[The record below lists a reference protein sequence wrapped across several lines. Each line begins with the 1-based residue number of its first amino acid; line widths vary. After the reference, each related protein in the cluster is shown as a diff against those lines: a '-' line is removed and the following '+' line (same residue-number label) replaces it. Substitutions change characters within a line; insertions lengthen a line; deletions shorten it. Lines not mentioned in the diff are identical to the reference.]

1 MTYTK
6 SYKIINSNKSGHECV
21 DLNGKIIYIS
31 KKELETNAEFL
42 DIDYDEA
49 IQMWLEDEGYL
60 ENEEQET
67 LCKKAKDSGIM
78 STIHGAKAE
87 KPKAKVERERKEN
100 PTKERIIAEM
110 GKFLCQ
116 LDGISGVNITNIG
129 KIIEFECENKHF
141 KLDLIQKREKK
152 VK

>member
-1 MTYTK
+1 MV
-6 SYKIINSNKSGHECV
+6 YKIINSNRQDYECIEI
-21 DLNGKIIYIS
+21 NNKKIYIS

-78 STIHGAKAE
+78 STIHGAKAD
-87 KPKAKVERERKEN
+87 KPKAKTTREPKSN
-100 PTKERIIAEM
+100 PLKAEIIEKIAELI
-110 GKFLCQ
+110 KNEY
-116 LDGISGVNITNIG
+116 DINAKITNST
-129 KIIEFECENKHF
+129 KLIEFTCENREF
-141 KLDLIQKREKK
+141 KLDLVEKRIKK

>member
-1 MTYTK
+1 M
-6 SYKIINSNKSGHECV
+6 
-21 DLNGKIIYIS
+21 IYILND
-31 KKELETNAEFL
+31 KKIKIPDEEIKKNMEIL
-42 DIDYDEA
+42 DLSEEEA
-49 IQMWLEDEGYL
+49 IQLYLEDEGYL
-60 ENEEQET
+60 ENEEVAELT
-67 LCKKAKDSGIM
+67 KKAKDSGIM

-100 PTKERIIAEM
+100 PTKERIIAEI

-116 LDGISGVNITNIG
+116 LDGISGVNIVNIG

>member
-1 MTYTK
+1 MVY
-6 SYKIINSNKSGHECV
+6 NF
-21 DLNGKIIYIS
+21 NGKNIKIPDEEI
-31 KKELETNAEFL
+31 KKNMEIL
-42 DIDYDEA
+42 DLSQEEA
-49 IQMWLEDEGYL
+49 IQLYLEDEGYL
-60 ENEEQET
+60 KNEEQEN

-78 STIHGAKAE
+78 STIHGAKSD

-100 PTKERIIAEM
+100 PTKERIIAEI

-116 LDGISGVNITNIG
+116 LNGISSVNITNIG

>member
-1 MTYTK
+1 MVY
-6 SYKIINSNKSGHECV
+6 N
-21 DLNGKIIYIS
+21 LNGKNIKIPDEDI
-31 KKELETNAEFL
+31 KRNMEIL
-42 DIDYDEA
+42 DLSEDEA
-49 IQMWLEDEGYL
+49 IQLYLEDEGYL
-60 ENEEQET
+60 ENEEVAELT
-67 LCKKAKDSGIM
+67 KKAKDSGIM

-100 PTKERIIAEM
+100 PTKERIVAEM
-110 GKFLCQ
+110 SKFLCQ

>member
-6 SYKIINSNKSGHECV
+6 SYKIINSNKSGRECI
-21 DLNGKIIYIS
+21 DLGGKIVYIS

-78 STIHGAKAE
+78 STIHGAKADKPRAKTTREPKSNPLKAEIIE
-87 KPKAKVERERKEN
+87 K
-100 PTKERIIAEM
+100 IAELI
-110 GKFLCQ
+110 KNEY
-116 LDGISGVNITNIG
+116 DINAKITNST
-129 KIIEFECENKHF
+129 KLIEFTCENREF
-141 KLDLIQKREKK
+141 KLDLIEKRVKK

>member
-1 MTYTK
+1 MVY
-6 SYKIINSNKSGHECV
+6 N
-21 DLNGKIIYIS
+21 LNGKNIKIPDEEI
-31 KKELETNAEFL
+31 KKNMEIL
-42 DIDYDEA
+42 DLSEEEA
-49 IQMWLEDEGYL
+49 IQLYLEDEEYL
-60 ENEEQET
+60 ENEEVAELT
-67 LCKKAKDSGIM
+67 KKAKDSGIM
-78 STIHGAKAE
+78 STIHGAKSD

-100 PTKERIIAEM
+100 PTKERIIAEI

>member
-1 MTYTK
+1 MVYNFNDK
-6 SYKIINSNKSGHECV
+6 KIKIPDEIIKKNMEIL
-21 DLNGKIIYIS
+21 DLS
-31 KKELETNAEFL
+31 EE
-42 DIDYDEA
+42 EA
-49 IQMWLEDEGYL
+49 IQLYLEDEGYL
-60 ENEEQET
+60 ENEEVAELT
-67 LCKKAKDSGIM
+67 KKAKDSGIM

-87 KPKAKVERERKEN
+87 KPRAKVERERKEN
-100 PTKERIIAEM
+100 PTKERIIAEI

-116 LDGISGVNITNIG
+116 LDGISGVNIVNIG

>member
-1 MTYTK
+1 MVY
-6 SYKIINSNKSGHECV
+6 NF
-21 DLNGKIIYIS
+21 NGKNIKVPDEEI
-31 KKELETNAEFL
+31 KKNMEIL
-42 DIDYDEA
+42 DLSQEEA
-49 IQMWLEDEGYL
+49 IQLYLEDEGYL
-60 ENEEQET
+60 ENEEQEN

-78 STIHGAKAE
+78 STIHGAKSD

-100 PTKERIIAEM
+100 PTKERIIAEI

-116 LDGISGVNITNIG
+116 LDGISSVNIINIG

>member
-1 MTYTK
+1 MVY
-6 SYKIINSNKSGHECV
+6 N
-21 DLNGKIIYIS
+21 LNGKNIKIPDEEI
-31 KKELETNAEFL
+31 KKNMEIL
-42 DIDYDEA
+42 DLSEEEA
-49 IQMWLEDEGYL
+49 IQLYLEDEGYL
-60 ENEEQET
+60 ENEEVAELT
-67 LCKKAKDSGIM
+67 KKAKDSGIM
-78 STIHGAKAE
+78 STIHGAKSD

-100 PTKERIIAEM
+100 PTKERIIAEI

-116 LDGISGVNITNIG
+116 LDGISSVNITNIG

>member
-1 MTYTK
+1 MVY
-6 SYKIINSNKSGHECV
+6 N
-21 DLNGKIIYIS
+21 LNGKNIKIPDKEI
-31 KKELETNAEFL
+31 KKNMEIL
-42 DIDYDEA
+42 DLSEEEA
-49 IQMWLEDEGYL
+49 IQLYLEDEGYL
-60 ENEEQET
+60 ENEEVAELT
-67 LCKKAKDSGIM
+67 KKAKDSGIM
-78 STIHGAKAE
+78 STIHGAKSD

-100 PTKERIIAEM
+100 PTKERIIAEI

-116 LDGISGVNITNIG
+116 LDGISSVNITNIG

>member
-1 MTYTK
+1 MFY
-6 SYKIINSNKSGHECV
+6 NF
-21 DLNGKIIYIS
+21 NGKNIKVPDEEI
-31 KKELETNAEFL
+31 KKNMEIL
-42 DIDYDEA
+42 DLSQEEA
-49 IQMWLEDEGYL
+49 IQLYLEDEGYL
-60 ENEEQET
+60 KNEEQEN

-78 STIHGAKAE
+78 STIHGAKSD

-100 PTKERIIAEM
+100 PTKERIIAEI

>member
-1 MTYTK
+1 MVY
-6 SYKIINSNKSGHECV
+6 N
-21 DLNGKIIYIS
+21 LNGKNIKIPDEEI
-31 KKELETNAEFL
+31 KKNMEIL
-42 DIDYDEA
+42 DLSEDEA
-49 IQMWLEDEGYL
+49 IQLYLEDEGYL
-60 ENEEQET
+60 ENEEVAELT
-67 LCKKAKDSGIM
+67 KKAKDSGIM

-100 PTKERIIAEM
+100 PTKERIIAEI

>member
-1 MTYTK
+1 MVY
-6 SYKIINSNKSGHECV
+6 N
-21 DLNGKIIYIS
+21 LNGKNIKIPDEEI
-31 KKELETNAEFL
+31 KKNMEIL
-42 DIDYDEA
+42 DLSEEEA
-49 IQMWLEDEGYL
+49 IQLYLEDEGYL
-60 ENEEQET
+60 ENEEVAELT
-67 LCKKAKDSGIM
+67 KKAKDSGIM

-87 KPKAKVERERKEN
+87 KPKTKVERERKEN
-100 PTKERIIAEM
+100 PTKERIIAEI

-116 LDGISGVNITNIG
+116 LDGISGVNIANIG

>member
-1 MTYTK
+1 MVY
-6 SYKIINSNKSGHECV
+6 N
-21 DLNGKIIYIS
+21 LNGKNIKIPDEEIR
-31 KKELETNAEFL
+31 KNMEIL
-42 DIDYDEA
+42 DLSEEEA
-49 IQMWLEDEGYL
+49 IQLYLEDEGYL
-60 ENEEQET
+60 ENEEVAELT
-67 LCKKAKDSGIM
+67 KKAKDSGIM

-100 PTKERIIAEM
+100 PTKERIIAEI

-116 LDGISGVNITNIG
+116 LDGISGVNIVNIG

>member
-1 MTYTK
+1 MVY
-6 SYKIINSNKSGHECV
+6 N
-21 DLNGKIIYIS
+21 LNGKNIKIPDEEI
-31 KKELETNAEFL
+31 KKNMEIL
-42 DIDYDEA
+42 DLSEEEA
-49 IQMWLEDEGYL
+49 IQLYLEDEGYL
-60 ENEEQET
+60 ENEEVAELT
-67 LCKKAKDSGIM
+67 KKAKDSGIM

-100 PTKERIIAEM
+100 PTKERIIAEI

-116 LDGISGVNITNIG
+116 LDGISDVNIVNIG

>member
-1 MTYTK
+1 MVY
-6 SYKIINSNKSGHECV
+6 N
-21 DLNGKIIYIS
+21 LNGKNIKIPDEDI
-31 KKELETNAEFL
+31 KRNMEIL
-42 DIDYDEA
+42 DLSEDEA
-49 IQMWLEDEGYL
+49 IQLYLEDEGYL
-60 ENEEQET
+60 ENEEVAELT
-67 LCKKAKDSGIM
+67 KKAKDSGIM

-100 PTKERIIAEM
+100 PIKERIIAEI

>member
-1 MTYTK
+1 MVYILNDK
-6 SYKIINSNKSGHECV
+6 KIRIPDEDIKRNMEIL
-21 DLNGKIIYIS
+21 DLS
-31 KKELETNAEFL
+31 EE
-42 DIDYDEA
+42 EA
-49 IQMWLEDEGYL
+49 IQLYLEDEGYL
-60 ENEEQET
+60 ENEEVAELT
-67 LCKKAKDSGIM
+67 KKAKDSGIM

-100 PTKERIIAEM
+100 PTKERIIAEI

-116 LDGISGVNITNIG
+116 LDGISGVNIANIG

>member
-1 MTYTK
+1 MVY
-6 SYKIINSNKSGHECV
+6 NF
-21 DLNGKIIYIS
+21 NGKNIKIPDEEI
-31 KKELETNAEFL
+31 KKNMEIL
-42 DIDYDEA
+42 DLSQEEA
-49 IQMWLEDEGYL
+49 IQLYLEDEGYL
-60 ENEEQET
+60 ENEEQEN

-78 STIHGAKAE
+78 STIHGAKSD

-100 PTKERIIAEM
+100 PTKERIIAEI

>member
-1 MTYTK
+1 MVY
-6 SYKIINSNKSGHECV
+6 NF
-21 DLNGKIIYIS
+21 NGKNIKIPDEEI
-31 KKELETNAEFL
+31 KKNMEIL
-42 DIDYDEA
+42 DLSQEEA
-49 IQMWLEDEGYL
+49 IQLYLEDEGYL
-60 ENEEQET
+60 ENEEVAELT
-67 LCKKAKDSGIM
+67 KKAKDSGIM
-78 STIHGAKAE
+78 STIHGAKSD

-100 PTKERIIAEM
+100 PTKERIIAEI

-116 LDGISGVNITNIG
+116 LDGISSVNITNIG

>member
-1 MTYTK
+1 MVY
-6 SYKIINSNKSGHECV
+6 NF
-21 DLNGKIIYIS
+21 NGKNIKIPDEEI
-31 KKELETNAEFL
+31 KKNMEIL
-42 DIDYDEA
+42 DLSQEEA
-49 IQMWLEDEGYL
+49 IQLYLEDEGYL
-60 ENEEQET
+60 ENEEQEN

-78 STIHGAKAE
+78 STIHGAKSD
-87 KPKAKVERERKEN
+87 KPKVKVERERKEN
-100 PTKERIIAEM
+100 PTKERIIAEI

>member
-1 MTYTK
+1 MVYILNDK
-6 SYKIINSNKSGHECV
+6 KIKIPDEEIKKNMEIL
-21 DLNGKIIYIS
+21 DLS
-31 KKELETNAEFL
+31 EE
-42 DIDYDEA
+42 EA
-49 IQMWLEDEGYL
+49 IQLYLEDEGYL
-60 ENEEQET
+60 ENEEVAELT
-67 LCKKAKDSGIM
+67 KKAKDSGIM

-100 PTKERIIAEM
+100 PTKERIIAEI

-116 LDGISGVNITNIG
+116 LDGISGVNIVNIG

>member
-1 MTYTK
+1 MVY
-6 SYKIINSNKSGHECV
+6 N
-21 DLNGKIIYIS
+21 LNGKNIKIPDEDI
-31 KKELETNAEFL
+31 KRNMEIL
-42 DIDYDEA
+42 DLSEDEA
-49 IQMWLEDEGYL
+49 IQLYLEDEGYL
-60 ENEEQET
+60 ENEEVAELT
-67 LCKKAKDSGIM
+67 KKAKDSGIM

-100 PTKERIIAEM
+100 PTKERIIAEI

-116 LDGISGVNITNIG
+116 LDGISGVNIINIG

>member
-1 MTYTK
+1 MVY
-6 SYKIINSNKSGHECV
+6 N
-21 DLNGKIIYIS
+21 LNGKNIKIPDEEI
-31 KKELETNAEFL
+31 KKNMEIL
-42 DIDYDEA
+42 DLSEEEA
-49 IQMWLEDEGYL
+49 IQLYLEDEGYL
-60 ENEEQET
+60 ENEEVAELT
-67 LCKKAKDSGIM
+67 KKAKDSGIM

-87 KPKAKVERERKEN
+87 KPKVKVERERKEN
-100 PTKERIIAEM
+100 PTKERIIAEI

-116 LDGISGVNITNIG
+116 LDGISGVNIVNIG

>member
-1 MTYTK
+1 MNGNNI
-6 SYKIINSNKSGHECV
+6 KIPAEEIKKNMEIL
-21 DLNGKIIYIS
+21 DLS
-31 KKELETNAEFL
+31 EE
-42 DIDYDEA
+42 EA
-49 IQMWLEDEGYL
+49 IQLYLEDEGYL
-60 ENEEQET
+60 ENEEVAELT
-67 LCKKAKDSGIM
+67 KKAKDSGIM
-78 STIHGAKAE
+78 STIHGAKSD

-100 PTKERIIAEM
+100 PTKERIIAEI

>member
-1 MTYTK
+1 MVY
-6 SYKIINSNKSGHECV
+6 N
-21 DLNGKIIYIS
+21 LNGKNIKIPDEDI
-31 KKELETNAEFL
+31 KRNMEIL
-42 DIDYDEA
+42 DLSEEEA
-49 IQMWLEDEGYL
+49 IQLYLEDEGYL
-60 ENEEQET
+60 ENEEVAELT
-67 LCKKAKDSGIM
+67 KKAKDSGIM
-78 STIHGAKAE
+78 STVHGAKAE

-100 PTKERIIAEM
+100 PTKERIIAEI

>member
-1 MTYTK
+1 MVYILNDK
-6 SYKIINSNKSGHECV
+6 KIRIPDEEIRKNMEIL
-21 DLNGKIIYIS
+21 DLS
-31 KKELETNAEFL
+31 EE
-42 DIDYDEA
+42 EA
-49 IQMWLEDEGYL
+49 IQLYLEDEGYR
-60 ENEEQET
+60 ENEEVAELT
-67 LCKKAKDSGIM
+67 KKAKDSGIM

-100 PTKERIIAEM
+100 PTKERIIAEI

>member
-1 MTYTK
+1 MVYILNDK
-6 SYKIINSNKSGHECV
+6 KIKIPDEEIKKNMEIL
-21 DLNGKIIYIS
+21 DLS
-31 KKELETNAEFL
+31 EE
-42 DIDYDEA
+42 EA
-49 IQMWLEDEGYL
+49 IQLYLEDEGYL
-60 ENEEQET
+60 ENEEVAELT
-67 LCKKAKDSGIM
+67 KKAKDSGIM

-100 PTKERIIAEM
+100 PTKERIIAEI

-116 LDGISGVNITNIG
+116 LDGISGVNIVNIG

-152 VK
+152 V